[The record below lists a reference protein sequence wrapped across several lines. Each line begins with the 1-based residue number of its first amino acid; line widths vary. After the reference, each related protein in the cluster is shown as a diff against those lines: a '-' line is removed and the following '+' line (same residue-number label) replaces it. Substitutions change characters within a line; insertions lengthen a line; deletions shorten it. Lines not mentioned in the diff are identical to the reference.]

1 MTSVAAV
8 GALAYVSESLGLG
21 VILTGISLNQDWLQ
35 WWHMLI
41 DIRPINC
48 THFISLREFIDVITN
63 MGFNDQAFKVK
74 SINSLWV
81 CDVYFAACH
90 LWYWHWLLRSWFD
103 IWATGVVGGSG
114 PQQHTGGSNTQPG
127 SMYQEREHQC
137 FSVIYPLQMMPLTF
151 FVITKQAPARLP
163 WRHQR
168 VIDDQQNCVSER
180 VQNYSYVA
188 SVSFFCCSHP
198 GIYDLAQHIF
208 NLWACATIRTLFN

>member
-1 MTSVAAV
+1 
-8 GALAYVSESLGLG
+8 
-21 VILTGISLNQDWLQ
+21 
-35 WWHMLI
+35 MLI

-74 SINSLWV
+74 SINSLWA
-81 CDVYFAACH
+81 CDVYFAARH

-103 IWATGVVGGSG
+103 IWATGVVGR
-114 PQQHTGGSNTQPG
+114 PQQHTGGSNTPPG
-127 SMYQEREHQC
+127 SMYRERAHQC

-151 FVITKQAPARLP
+151 FVITKRAPARLP
-163 WRHQR
+163 WRHQQ
-168 VIDDQQNCVSER
+168 VIDDQQKCVSER

-188 SVSFFCCSHP
+188 SVSSFCWSHP
-198 GIYDLAQHIF
+198 GIYDRAQHIF